1 MAMLPEPGD
10 TYGLSAGAAS
20 LSVTAY
26 LLPLALFMPPPRRH
40 PAVRTPHQPARTAS
54 TARA

>member
-1 MAMLPEPGD
+1 MLPEPGD